1 MQTLCNRCIRALRSR
16 GETVLVGYEVADST
30 ADTCSWCEQERDDTD
45 LFMVMVNPF
54 GNVYGELG
62 EGVKIYL

>member
-45 LFMVMVNPF
+45 LFMVNCRHVS
-54 GNVYGELG
+54 E
-62 EGVKIYL
+62 